1 MTPMKIRIAIALYII
16 GAIGTFGHSANN
28 PALPAAAREGGSLF
42 IGMFWPLYWSW
53 ELQRA

>member
-1 MTPMKIRIAIALYII
+1 MSMKIRIAIALYII

-42 IGMFWPLYWSW
+42 ISMFWPLYWSW
-53 ELQRA
+53 ELQRP